1 MNLYLVQ
8 HGRSKSKE
16 EDPDRPLTDRGEAE
30 VRKTASHVAS
40 HAGIAVRRIVHS
52 GKTRARQTAEIL
64 GEFLK
69 PQGGV
74 EAAEGLDPMADPGI
88 WAAKTAGQ
96 TVDVMLVGHLP
107 HLSRLASLLI
117 CGNAEIKV
125 IDFKNGG
132 IVCLNR
138 DDEGDWTVGWI
149 VVPEVVG

>member
-30 VRKTASHVAS
+30 VRKVASQVAS
-40 HAGIAVRRIVHS
+40 HAGAAVRRIVHS

-64 GEFLK
+64 GEFLQ

-88 WAAKTAGQ
+88 WAANIGEQ
-96 TVDVMLVGHLP
+96 TEDLMLVGHLP

-117 CGNAEIKV
+117 CGSVEVKV

-132 IVCLNR
+132 VVCLTR
-138 DDEGDWTVGWI
+138 DEEGAWSVEW
-149 VVPEVVG
+149 VLVPDII